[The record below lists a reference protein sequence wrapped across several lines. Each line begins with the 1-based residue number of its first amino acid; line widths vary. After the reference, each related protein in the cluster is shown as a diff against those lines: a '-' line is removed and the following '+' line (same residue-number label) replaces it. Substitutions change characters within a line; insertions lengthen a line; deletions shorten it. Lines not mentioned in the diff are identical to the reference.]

1 MDKGK
6 IAAGIFLLTAVFLAI
21 GYVVATAFLTFRDY
35 GMNAELDFLWL
46 AENYT
51 GLQRFRPDDFRLVNL
66 IVGGFGITGLLLS
79 AVLSGNALTKFG
91 RTQWQKAQHMRKN
104 GFFSKPGS
112 GFIIG
117 KLGKPKGNG
126 KLISSKVFPHA
137 LIVAPTGRGKT
148 TGFVIP
154 NLLTFK
160 GSAVVLDVKGENFE
174 ATARHRAAEGDKVYR
189 FAPTDWHDRRSH
201 RYNPLLR
208 IAELEDPDRQ
218 QMELQLLASLFL
230 QADSD
235 RVQGLLKGG
244 IDLFVAAGLLA
255 FERERPTLG
264 EIYRITASGGNKQKE
279 FMMRRDETQNH
290 AAKLIFE
297 RMASTNNDTLTSY
310 VSLLMTSGL
319 DQWSN
324 PAIDKAT
331 QVSDFDF
338 RTIRKKPFSVFLVVS
353 PNMVKPM
360 AALIRLF
367 FSDLISSMQ
376 DKEPGPDEPWPV
388 MIMLDEFNRLG
399 KMPIVTDSIETLR
412 SYKGHLAI
420 VTQTIPALDE
430 IYGENTRRA
439 LQGNAGVKLYL
450 TPSDEKTVE
459 ELSKAVGKTTKRV
472 VTRSRSIGKN
482 PFEGRSMSERTEEVS
497 LLPEDEA
504 RRLPLD
510 DIIIV
515 VDAQMP
521 IRAKRI
527 QFFDDPFFKGIHAA
541 QKGELPFPETS
552 LDKVALSQQAKA
564 KGPAPEPSEPIKET
578 NQPATPMDKPV
589 KGQEPMLES
598 HPASP
603 MDQPVKGQDPMP
615 EGGAGADVSEKAER
629 EAPKPVSVGAASHI
643 PSKGKLPTS
652 GRKRA
657 KAVVQAT
664 RDFDD
669 RQSQLDLAVQQSLNL
684 EAPTAADIAAI
695 EDTDKALAAIEA
707 EFESEG
713 QGGVKV
719 TAAE

>member
-6 IAAGIFLLTAVFLAI
+6 IAVGVILLTLVSAAV
-21 GYVVATAFLTFRDY
+21 GYVVATAYLTFRDY
-35 GMNAELDFLWL
+35 GLSAEIDFFWL
-46 AENYT
+46 AQNY
-51 GLQRFRPDDFRLVNL
+51 LDMRIVRPNDFEKVNL
-66 IVGGFGITGLLLS
+66 IIGGFALAGMLLS
-79 AVLSGNALTKFG
+79 AVLSGSALTRFG
-91 RTQWQKAQHMRKN
+91 RTHWQKAAEMGRN
-104 GFFSKPGS
+104 GFFGKPGT
-112 GFIIG
+112 GFILG
-117 KLGKPKGNG
+117 KMGKPKSRG
-126 KLISSKVFPHA
+126 KLITSKVFPHA

-174 ATARHRAAEGDKVYR
+174 HTARHRASEGDKVFR

-208 IAELEDPDRQ
+208 IFELDDPDRK

-255 FERERPTLG
+255 FERKRPTLG
-264 EIYRITASGGNKQKE
+264 EIYRISASGGNKQKE
-279 FMMRRDETQNH
+279 FMKRRDEVRNH

-297 RMASTNNDTLTSY
+297 RLASTNNDTLTSY

-324 PAIDKAT
+324 PAIDAAT
-331 QVSDFDF
+331 VESDFDF
-338 RTIRKKPFSVFLVVS
+338 RTIRKKPFTVYLVVA
-353 PNMVKPM
+353 PNMVNPM
-360 AALIRLF
+360 APLIRLF
-367 FSDLISSMQ
+367 FSDLISSLQ
-376 DKEPGPDEPWPV
+376 DKEPGKDEPWPV

-399 KMPIVTDSIETLR
+399 KMPIVVESIETLR

-459 ELSKAVGKTTKRV
+459 ELSKAAGKTTKRV
-472 VTRSRSIGKN
+472 VTRSRSIGRN
-482 PFEGRSMSERTEEVS
+482 PFEGRSMSERTEETS

-504 RRLPLD
+504 RRMPLD
-510 DIIIV
+510 DIVMV

-527 QFFDDPFFKGIHAA
+527 QYYDDPFFKAIHGA
-541 QKGELPFPETS
+541 QKGELPFPERT
-552 LDKVALSQQAKA
+552 LKA
-564 KGPAPEPSEPIKET
+564 VEPVIVEEPEDEAQPAPASAPQEAAENLSVKE
-578 NQPATPMDKPV
+578 
-589 KGQEPMLES
+589 
-598 HPASP
+598 AS
-603 MDQPVKGQDPMP
+603 DQPHRAKL
-615 EGGAGADVSEKAER
+615 KT
-629 EAPKPVSVGAASHI
+629 
-643 PSKGKLPTS
+643 SK
-652 GRKRA
+652 RKRS
-657 KAVVQAT
+657 KAVAQATQAT
-664 RDFDD
+664 RDMDERQREFDLSVQQ
-669 RQSQLDLAVQQSLNL
+669 RLDLPEPGDVSDADVQALRD
-684 EAPTAADIAAI
+684 ADA
-695 EDTDKALAAIEA
+695 KLA
-707 EFESEG
+707 EFEASFTEG
-713 QGGVKV
+713 QGGERA

>member
-6 IAAGIFLLTAVFLAI
+6 IALGLFLVTLVFAII
-21 GYVVATAFLTFRDY
+21 GYVAATAWLTYSAR
-35 GMNAELDFLWL
+35 GLSGLSSEIDFSWL
-46 AENYT
+46 ALNY
-51 GLQRFRPDDFRLVNL
+51 LDMRVYRPDDFEKVNL
-66 IVGGFGITGLLLS
+66 IIGGFALVGLLLS
-79 AVLSGNALTKFG
+79 AVLSGTALTRFG
-91 RTQWQKAQHMRKN
+91 MTHWQRAGEMAKN
-104 GFFSKPGS
+104 GFFGKPGT
-112 GFIIG
+112 GFILG
-117 KLGKPKGNG
+117 KMGKPKSRR
-126 KLISSKVFPHA
+126 KLITSQVFPHA

-148 TGFVIP
+148 SGFVIP

-174 ATARHRAAEGDKVYR
+174 NTARHRASQGDKVYR

-208 IAELEDPDRQ
+208 IFELDDPDRK

-244 IDLFVAAGLLA
+244 IDLFVASGLLA
-255 FERERPTLG
+255 FERGRPTLG
-264 EIYRITASGGNKQKE
+264 EIYRIAASGGNKQKE
-279 FMMRRDETQNH
+279 FMQRRDEVKNR

-297 RMASTNNDTLTSY
+297 RLASTNNDTLTSY

-324 PAIDKAT
+324 PAIDAAT
-331 QVSDFDF
+331 VESDFDF
-338 RTIRKKPFSVFLVVS
+338 RAIRKKPFTVYLVVA

-360 AALIRLF
+360 APLIRLF
-367 FSDLISSMQ
+367 FSDLISSLQ
-376 DKEPGPDEPWPV
+376 DKEPGKDEPWPV

-399 KMPIVTDSIETLR
+399 KMPIVVESIETLR

-472 VTRSRSIGKN
+472 VTRSRSIGRN
-482 PFEGRSMSERTEEVS
+482 PFEGRSMSERTEETS

-504 RRLPLD
+504 RRMPLD
-510 DIIIV
+510 DIVMV

-527 QFFDDPFFKGIHAA
+527 KYYDDPFFKAIHGA
-541 QKGELPFPETS
+541 QSGELPFPERS
-552 LDKVALSQQAKA
+552 LKPSEPAEAEAPAPQEPTPPAPVPQTAEAAK
-564 KGPAPEPSEPIKET
+564 PAPEEAPAPASAQET
-578 NQPATPMDKPV
+578 AENLTVKQASDKP
-589 KGQEPMLES
+589 
-598 HPASP
+598 HR
-603 MDQPVKGQDPMP
+603 
-615 EGGAGADVSEKAER
+615 EKL
-629 EAPKPVSVGAASHI
+629 K
-643 PSKGKLPTS
+643 TS
-652 GRKRA
+652 RRKKS
-657 KAVVQAT
+657 KAVTQAT
-664 RDFDD
+664 RDMDE
-669 RQSQLDLAVQQSLNL
+669 RQREFDLAEQQRFDLRGPSKATDADIEALKKADAELADL
-684 EAPTAADIAAI
+684 EASLSAGEGGARTAAV
-695 EDTDKALAAIEA
+695 
-707 EFESEG
+707 G
-713 QGGVKV
+713 
-719 TAAE
+719 